1 MIANTAS
8 NIETITTPEEL
19 IPWLF
24 EELLTASPCQP
35 VQPSLILAV
44 GGARHGIIFGGLSG
58 RYCELLEVLA
68 DYWRSDESTDCGLAL
83 IKFANMLWAETFN
96 LNRVVDP
103 DRLMEL
109 MVLALG
115 DDGLRVVSKGKRPR
129 VVSSSVFSKQ
139 HEKRIDVRFGQID

>member
-1 MIANTAS
+1 MPHPGWSDRINQKCP
-8 NIETITTPEEL
+8 IT
-19 IPWLF
+19 
-24 EELLTASPCQP
+24 
-35 VQPSLILAV
+35 
-44 GGARHGIIFGGLSG
+44 GGACYGIIRGGMSG
-58 RYCELLEVLA
+58 TYCNLLEIFSE
-68 DYWRSDESTDCGLAL
+68 YWRSDEPTDCGLAL

-115 DDGLRVVSKGKRPR
+115 DDGLRIVSKGKRPR